1 MAANDKHIRHI
12 MLYEFRKN
20 NNASV
25 ATKNIEKLVTKW
37 GQVIDNEGKY
47 IID

>member
-1 MAANDKHIRHI
+1 MAADKKHIRHI

-25 ATKNIEKLVTKW
+25 ATKNNDIQLK
-37 GQVIDNEGKY
+37 IDTNF
-47 IID
+47 IF